1 MRVIVNKIALEKV
14 LKKLMLEERT
24 NQSPRIDYVPAAE
37 EEEPIE
43 PTPQMSTQL
52 SVDMPPVDDP
62 EYIPANL
69 NELSR
74 SASVIA
80 AEVPESQ
87 IEFFYRK
94 LHNLLDYALDRHDEN
109 ERKNQIN
116 ENTFRQH
123 VLLMLEDDD
132 IEDFDDDRPLLIE
145 DELLQATEN
154 VIDYFMS
161 NKALFLNVDANPET
175 GDIVPR
181 ATEPRLIKLRA
192 MGEINSN
199 RRIKEMIKNL
209 SDAEQSELKNN
220 VTDYLSSVGGK
231 KELEPGEVEGYVA
244 AGKAETEARLP
255 AKEMAKIRKETGI
268 DGLELSAALRVR
280 ADEIEAEGDI
290 RNANGI
296 RILADEIEQEENEP
310 EDSVDP
316 VALENEMLPD
326 EVARIRTAERQ
337 AARKAALESEGP
349 ALKMSSAAIK
359 QLKDEISAET
369 GLKVNNIQN
378 ILYDDLKVFGFSPED
393 ATTLGF
399 PTTKKI
405 PDTYDPLKLKA
416 QEQIV
421 GTVYDLFRS
430 ALRDEIENE
439 FDDDESGTVL
449 EDLLDGENASWP
461 GDGIEG
467 YLIVQNTAV
476 AHRDDV
482 DPSSKQY
489 LDQRNSYESVVAFI
503 QEIAKEVLDAEKIKG
518 AKEGGIRA
526 FIQQLNADGV
536 FKRMS
541 SSDIDTTEV
550 YETYIQG
557 LINDIENVILD
568 EKLVT
573 KLLGNALKKAPKRT
587 EKFMR

>member
-1 MRVIVNKIALEKV
+1 MRVIVNKIALEKA

-24 NQSPRIDYVPAAE
+24 NKSPRIDYVPAAE

-43 PTPQMSTQL
+43 PTPQMATQL
-52 SVDMPPVDDP
+52 SVDMPPVEDP

-69 NELSR
+69 EELSR
-74 SASVIA
+74 AASVIA
-80 AEVPESQ
+80 AEVPENQ

-94 LHNLLDYALDRHDEN
+94 LHNLLDVTLDRHDEN
-109 ERKNQIN
+109 ERKNQLS
-116 ENTFRQH
+116 EDAFRRH
-123 VLLMLEDDD
+123 VLLILEDDD
-132 IEDFDDDRPLLIE
+132 FEDFDDRPLLIE
-145 DELLQATEN
+145 DELSQATEN

-161 NKALFLNVDANPET
+161 NKALFLNVDTNPET

-209 SDAEQSELKNN
+209 SDAEQSELRNN

-244 AGKAETEARLP
+244 AGKAETEARVP
-255 AKEMAKIRKETGI
+255 AKEMAKIRKQTGL

-399 PTTKKI
+399 PTAKKI

-439 FDDDESGTVL
+439 FDDESDTVL
-449 EDLLDGENASWP
+449 EDLLDGEKASWP
-461 GDGIEG
+461 GDGIDG
-467 YLIVQNTAV
+467 YLTVQNTAV
-476 AHRDDV
+476 APRGDI

-489 LDQRNSYESVVAFI
+489 LDQRNSYESVIAFI
-503 QEIAKEVLDAEKIKG
+503 QEIAKEVLDSEKIKG

-541 SSDIDTTEV
+541 SSDIDTTEA
-550 YETYIQG
+550 YETYMQG

>member
-1 MRVIVNKIALEKV
+1 MRVIVNKIALEKA
-14 LKKLMLEERT
+14 LKKLMLEQRT
-24 NQSPRIDYVPAAE
+24 NQSQRIDYVPAAE

-43 PTPQMSTQL
+43 PTPQMATQL
-52 SVDMPPVDDP
+52 SADMPPVEDP

-69 NELSR
+69 EELSR
-74 SASVIA
+74 AASVIA
-80 AEVPESQ
+80 AEVPENQ

-94 LHNLLDYALDRHDEN
+94 LHNLLDVALDRHDEN

-116 ENTFRQH
+116 EDTFRQH
-123 VLLMLEDDD
+123 VLLILEDDG

-145 DELLQATEN
+145 DELLQATES

-209 SDAEQSELKNN
+209 SDTEQSELKNN
-220 VTDYLSSVGGK
+220 VIDYLSSVGGK

-244 AGKAETEARLP
+244 AGVAEKEARLP
-255 AKEMAKIRKETGI
+255 AREMAKIRKETGFE
-268 DGLELSAALRVR
+268 GLELSAELRAR
-280 ADEIEAEGDI
+280 AGEIESEGDI

-316 VALENEMLPD
+316 IALENEMLPD

-337 AARKAALESEGP
+337 AARKAALEREGP

-378 ILYDDLKVFGFSPED
+378 ILYDDLKIFGFSPED

-476 AHRDDV
+476 AQRDDV

-526 FIQQLNADGV
+526 FIQQLNADDV

-541 SSDIDTTEV
+541 SSDIDTTET

-587 EKFMR
+587 KKFMR

>member
-1 MRVIVNKIALEKV
+1 MRVIVNKVALEKA
-14 LKKLMLEERT
+14 LKKIMIEQRS

-43 PTPQMSTQL
+43 PTPQMATQL

-116 ENTFRQH
+116 EDTFRQH

-161 NKALFLNVDANPET
+161 NKALFLNVDTNPET

-199 RRIKEMIKNL
+199 RRIKEMIRNL
-209 SDAEQSELKNN
+209 SDVEQSELKNN
-220 VTDYLSSVGGK
+220 VIDYLSSVGGK

-244 AGKAETEARLP
+244 AGKAETEARVP
-255 AKEMAKIRKETGI
+255 AKEMAKIRKETGL

-280 ADEIEAEGDI
+280 ADEIEAEGDT

-430 ALRDEIENE
+430 SLRDEIENE
-439 FDDDESGTVL
+439 FDDDESDTVL

-467 YLIVQNTAV
+467 YLTVQNTAV
-476 AHRDDV
+476 APQDDI

-550 YETYIQG
+550 YETYMQG

>member
-1 MRVIVNKIALEKV
+1 MRVIVNKIALEKA

-24 NQSPRIDYVPAAE
+24 NKSPRIDYVPAAE

-43 PTPQMSTQL
+43 PTPQMATQL
-52 SVDMPPVDDP
+52 SVDMPPVEDP

-69 NELSR
+69 EELSR

-80 AEVPESQ
+80 AEVPENQ

-94 LHNLLDYALDRHDEN
+94 LHNLLDVTLDRHDEN
-109 ERKNQIN
+109 ERKSQLS
-116 ENTFRQH
+116 EDAFRRH
-123 VLLMLEDDD
+123 VLLILEDDD
-132 IEDFDDDRPLLIE
+132 FEDFDDDRPLLIE
-145 DELLQATEN
+145 DELSQATEN

-161 NKALFLNVDANPET
+161 NKALFLNVDTNPET

-209 SDAEQSELKNN
+209 SDAEQSELRNN

-244 AGKAETEARLP
+244 AGKAETEARVP
-255 AKEMAKIRKETGI
+255 AKEMAKIRKQTGL

-280 ADEIEAEGDI
+280 ADEIEAEGDT

-399 PTTKKI
+399 PTAKKI

-439 FDDDESGTVL
+439 FDDESDTVL
-449 EDLLDGENASWP
+449 EDLLDGEKASWP
-461 GDGIEG
+461 GDGIDG
-467 YLIVQNTAV
+467 YLTVQNTAV
-476 AHRDDV
+476 APRGDI

-489 LDQRNSYESVVAFI
+489 LDQRNSYESVIAFI
-503 QEIAKEVLDAEKIKG
+503 QEIAKEVLDSEKIKG

-541 SSDIDTTEV
+541 SSDIDTTET
-550 YETYIQG
+550 YETYMQG